1 MHMFSA
7 KRGFARKDKNED
19 GSWLLTVGLTGEE
32 DVTKNF
38 EGTAEEADN
47 ELLKMFNENFGE

>member
-1 MHMFSA
+1 MFSA